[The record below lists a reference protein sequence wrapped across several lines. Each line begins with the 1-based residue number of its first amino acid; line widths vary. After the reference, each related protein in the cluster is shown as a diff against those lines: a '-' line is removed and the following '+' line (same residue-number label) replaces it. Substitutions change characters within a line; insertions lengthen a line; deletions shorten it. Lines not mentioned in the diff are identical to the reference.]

1 MTGCRLNLKV
11 TQITSD
17 PLSSRA
23 FSCTHLWNRIGL
35 LWEISFSWSLSVF
48 STASTCLNLALRP
61 RLQTCTARSLSQVS
75 QLAVVSKAW
84 VHTKTAGKGP
94 APGSCGQ
101 CENHYQL
108 YERFLPF
115 WLAQTACQVHGW
127 KTFIYQTYWEQCPAN
142 HFKARKNAWPRL
154 PSKKVI
160 MLIKAWHCNI
170 YPEPVQILIL

>member
-11 TQITSD
+11 MQITSD
-17 PLSSRA
+17 PLSSSA
-23 FSCTHLWNRIGL
+23 FSCTHLWNRIAL

-61 RLQTCTARSLSQVS
+61 RLQTCMARLPSQVS
-75 QLAVVSKAW
+75 QLAVVPKAW
-84 VHTKTAGKGP
+84 VYTITAGKGP

-127 KTFIYQTYWEQCPAN
+127 KTLFTRPIENNVQPITLKRGKMHCQDY
-142 HFKARKNAWPRL
+142 L
-154 PSKKVI
+154 PKGYH
-160 MLIKAWHCNI
+160 A
-170 YPEPVQILIL
+170 Y